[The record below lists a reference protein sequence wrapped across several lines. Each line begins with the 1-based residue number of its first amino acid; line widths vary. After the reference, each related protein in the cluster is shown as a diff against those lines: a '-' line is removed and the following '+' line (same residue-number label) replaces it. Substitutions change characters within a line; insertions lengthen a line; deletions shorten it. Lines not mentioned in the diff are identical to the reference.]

1 MEKNE
6 VIEALKRIKE
16 ISNKRNFNQSIDLII
31 NLKGLDL
38 KKQEQQ
44 LDLFSTLHFDRGKKV
59 SVCGLMGPELQTQ
72 AKELFDEVI
81 LADDFVKFKDKKE
94 IKKLA
99 NKHDFFVAQATIM
112 PKVAATFGRVLGPRG
127 KMPNPKIGCVVAP
140 NANLKP
146 LHDKLQKTIR
156 LMTKSNPIIQC
167 SVGKEDTNENE
178 VADNILTIY
187 SSVLHALPNEK
198 QNVKNVY
205 LKLTMGKAVKVG
217 EKIEKEEEEKK
228 NKKPKR
234 KIAQEKPKEPEE
246 KKDAEKIAK
255 KVNENKEKRASNN
268 KNKKSKQAVE

>member
-205 LKLTMGKAVKVG
+205 LKLTMGKPFIVAKKYAPEELQKTILPKKKKKQVVG
-217 EKIEKEEEEKK
+217 TNEPQVVSEEKK
-228 NKKPKR
+228 KR
-234 KIAQEKPKEPEE
+234 
-246 KKDAEKIAK
+246 
-255 KVNENKEKRASNN
+255 R
-268 KNKKSKQAVE
+268 KNS